1 MQKQH
6 TAAAERAAQHAKS
19 LAHSDHVG
27 EITPCHILAALAA
40 EESHAAQIL
49 SEHGLTSEVIDQE
62 LTASL
67 AIEQESIPP
76 KPSFEVAETG
86 RADIAESR
94 AYTEVWLEAFRQ
106 AALGGRYA
114 AVGSEHLLFGLCA
127 VNSPAAELLQ
137 RFGLDAATI
146 VAKWSDTQEALG
158 EPIPVDFSLDT
169 TNSPSEETTQ
179 TLRILDAAANRAR
192 EGLRVVE
199 DYTRFALDDTHLT
212 NLLKDARHAL
222 SQILQTVAD
231 RHGPSALVASRDT
244 TGDVGTNISTEAET
258 HRETATDVV
267 RANAKRVQEAART
280 LEEYG
285 KVVSPNMA
293 IQLEAWRYNLYT
305 IEKAVLTT
313 LASRHRLE
321 DRCLYLLVTA
331 SLCQLDIEQVV
342 RGALEGGV
350 DVVQLREKEM
360 TDRDLLSLAKRVRGW
375 TREAGALF
383 IMNDRPDLALLAGA
397 DGVHVGQDELSVSDA
412 RKIVGPDRLVGV
424 STHSIE
430 QARRAVLD
438 GADYLGVG
446 PTYPSGT
453 KNFTTDEIAGL
464 RFVQEVAAE
473 ITLPWFAIGGISAE
487 NIEQITATGAQ
498 RIAVSGCVCNTQD
511 VRQAAR
517 QLRNHL
523 DQIAT

>member
-1 MQKQH
+1 
-6 TAAAERAAQHAKS
+6 
-19 LAHSDHVG
+19 
-27 EITPCHILAALAA
+27 
-40 EESHAAQIL
+40 
-49 SEHGLTSEVIDQE
+49 
-62 LTASL
+62 
-67 AIEQESIPP
+67 
-76 KPSFEVAETG
+76 
-86 RADIAESR
+86 
-94 AYTEVWLEAFRQ
+94 
-106 AALGGRYA
+106 
-114 AVGSEHLLFGLCA
+114 
-127 VNSPAAELLQ
+127 
-137 RFGLDAATI
+137 
-146 VAKWSDTQEALG
+146 
-158 EPIPVDFSLDT
+158 
-169 TNSPSEETTQ
+169 
-179 TLRILDAAANRAR
+179 
-192 EGLRVVE
+192 
-199 DYTRFALDDTHLT
+199 
-212 NLLKDARHAL
+212 
-222 SQILQTVAD
+222 
-231 RHGPSALVASRDT
+231 
-244 TGDVGTNISTEAET
+244 
-258 HRETATDVV
+258 
-267 RANAKRVQEAART
+267 
-280 LEEYG
+280 
-285 KVVSPNMA
+285 
-293 IQLEAWRYNLYT
+293 
-305 IEKAVLTT
+305 
-313 LASRHRLE
+313 
-321 DRCLYLLVTA
+321 
-331 SLCQLDIEQVV
+331 
-342 RGALEGGV
+342 
-350 DVVQLREKEM
+350 M